1 MKYFKPELFDNK
13 SNVTI
18 TIKAS
23 TSCKTWCSAQSHAQ
37 RENLF
42 IIPPSFI
49 ALANFTVL
57 LLQLIGIFVNMKMS
71 VNIWAFLEL
80 ARTLFSSERIQAF
93 TKPPFM
99 VLEAVLTTAGKH

>member
-1 MKYFKPELFDNK
+1 
-13 SNVTI
+13 
-18 TIKAS
+18 
-23 TSCKTWCSAQSHAQ
+23 
-37 RENLF
+37 
-42 IIPPSFI
+42 
-49 ALANFTVL
+49 
-57 LLQLIGIFVNMKMS
+57 MKMS